1 MKGCSVGE
9 CSVLCKMGSGGF
21 SHPHAWIPVPAHSV
35 PRASRGVGGGNPLSL
50 KSDYQTQLSASGLLS
65 LEALHLPQPRG
76 GVRMG
81 LDGRETGF

>member
-1 MKGCSVGE
+1 MLSALQDGE
-9 CSVLCKMGSGGF
+9 WRLLPSTCLDSGPRTLCPQGQPG
-21 SHPHAWIPVPAHSV
+21 
-35 PRASRGVGGGNPLSL
+35 GVGGDPLSL
-50 KSDYQTQLSASGLLS
+50 KSHYQTQLSASGLLS